1 MSKIEELLKLMQE
14 NPDLPIIPMVGTEIV
29 ADDSCSYWIGSWGRC
44 ELTEYYIG
52 REHVHFKDD
61 DFEDVLTDMV
71 GCKYGETKDRKDIWD
86 LSHEEWYEL
95 FASLP
100 WVKAIVVYIESP
112 DMEVKE

>member
-1 MSKIEELLKLMQE
+1 MSKIEELLRLMRE
-14 NPDLPIIPMVGTEIV
+14 NPDLPIIPMVWSEIV
-29 ADDSCSYWIGSWGRC
+29 AEESSSYWIGSWDRC

-61 DFEDVLTDMV
+61 DAEDILTDMV
-71 GCKYGETKDRKDIWD
+71 GCEYGETKDGKDIWD
-86 LSHEEWYEL
+86 LSDKEWNEL

-112 DMEVKE
+112 DEI